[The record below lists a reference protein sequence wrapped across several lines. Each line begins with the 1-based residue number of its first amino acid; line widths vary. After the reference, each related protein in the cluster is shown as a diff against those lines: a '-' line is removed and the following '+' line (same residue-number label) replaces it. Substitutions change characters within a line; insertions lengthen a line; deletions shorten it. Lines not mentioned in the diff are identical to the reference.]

1 MKPRLN
7 YRLRSILDIRR
18 RFSSV
23 IDPNKRQ
30 KLINQAMKKRNV
42 QLSAL
47 DDLLEFGSRGL
58 ARLGRR
64 QKALEKHGKNQG
76 KKPGEKTDPIDKD
89 GRIVR
94 EQDPLSSMEAR
105 KRRTRKRREGAN
117 RHKKKAD
124 KIKSHMTHAKL
135 MRDADKKAM
144 MGAFKRGAIRTG
156 VIGGAIAG
164 GSAIHS
170 KMKKNKKKELSALQ
184 HHIIEFGH
192 SAHFRR
198 ALKSLKRKVDSKPY
212 VEVNGVKMRSLIKE
226 NKERMRLKDRLKR
239 AEQSGSKRITKRV
252 LG

>member
-1 MKPRLN
+1 MNPRLN

-105 KRRTRKRREGAN
+105 KRRTRKRLEGAN
-117 RHKKKAD
+117 RYKKKANY
-124 KIKSHMTHAKL
+124 M
-135 MRDADKKAM
+135 
-144 MGAFKRGAIRTG
+144 
-156 VIGGAIAG
+156 
-164 GSAIHS
+164 
-170 KMKKNKKKELSALQ
+170 SALQ

-212 VEVNGVKMRSLIKE
+212 HTMPNGIKMKDVIKE

-252 LG
+252 IGS

>member
-1 MKPRLN
+1 
-7 YRLRSILDIRR
+7 
-18 RFSSV
+18 
-23 IDPNKRQ
+23 
-30 KLINQAMKKRNV
+30 MKKRNV

-47 DDLLEFGSRGL
+47 GDLLEFGSRGL

-156 VIGGAIAG
+156 VIGGAIVG
-164 GSAIHS
+164 GSVIHS
-170 KMKKNKKKELSALQ
+170 KMKKKKELSALQ
-184 HHIIEFGH
+184 HHTIEFGH

-212 VEVNGVKMRSLIKE
+212 VEVNGVKMRSLIEE
-226 NKERMRLKDRLKR
+226 NKERMRLKYRLKR
-239 AEQSGSKRITKRV
+239 AQQSGSKRITKRV
-252 LG
+252 LES